1 MTICKVILVPGLLAL
16 SLSVPLSGKAQN
28 SELNRDPGN
37 NFNNGYALPA
47 ADRNEVKGSAFLLP
61 YWSPAT
67 IQLTAGGAAIPTA
80 LKYDVYR
87 QELRIKRP
95 QGDSVIVPLNKVKDF
110 SLTSNATP
118 RRFVC
123 YPAATLPPEAGGGCA
138 EVLADGTHAQFLK
151 FVRKEVV
158 KQAGESSSYA
168 SASTVSVLETQTNY
182 YLRWADGHLSPLRLK
197 RASLEQALAGQA
209 AALATLKIRKGGLTS
224 EADLAAAVIAI
235 DPLLTGPGR

>member
-1 MTICKVILVPGLLAL
+1 MTIYKAVLVPGLLAI
-16 SLSVPLSGKAQN
+16 SLFVPLVGKAQV
-28 SELNRDPGN
+28 SEMSRDRSN

-47 ADRNEVKGSAFLLP
+47 ADRNEVKGNAFLLP

-67 IQLTAGGAAIPTA
+67 LQLAAGGAAIPAT

-87 QELRIKRP
+87 QELRVKRP
-95 QGDSVIVPLNKVKDF
+95 QGDSVIVPLNKVRDF
-110 SLTSNATP
+110 SLAGNGTT

-123 YPAATLPPEAGGGCA
+123 YPAATLPPETGGGCA
-138 EVLADGTHAQFLK
+138 EVLADGTHAQLLK

-168 SASTVSVLETQTNY
+168 SASTVSVLETQTSY

-197 RASLEQALAGQA
+197 RASLEQALAGQS
-209 AALATLKIRKGGLTS
+209 AALAALKARKGGLSS
-224 EADLAAAVIAI
+224 EADLAAAVVAI
-235 DPLLTGPGR
+235 DPLLTGATR